1 MGRTMRFGTLVLI
14 LTVQSITAQAQD
26 QDSTRQFKDAAIAS
40 VDQQGSDLVGMSDQI
55 WAYAETALGET
66 QSSAVLADY
75 AEQQGF
81 HVERGVAGMPTAFIA
96 SYGEGKPIIGIIGE
110 FDALPRLSQT
120 ATPEKQA
127 RKEGAA
133 GHGCGHN
140 LYGSA
145 SLGAA
150 TAIKQLMD
158 SGDIQGTLRYY
169 GTPAEESIGGKTYMA
184 RESLFDDLDVV
195 LSWHPSFSSKMDVS
209 GSQAM
214 VETIVKFKGRT
225 SHAAADPWNGR
236 SALDGLE
243 LFTHS
248 LNLMREHVR
257 PTVRIHYSIVDGGG
271 APNVV
276 PESAS
281 ASVWIRD
288 SELKNVLVLYER
300 MQTMADGAAMAA
312 DVTAEVILISGTY
325 GILQNKEAAKV
336 VHANM
341 MSLGDLAFDEADQA
355 FAKTLQAAMGVPD
368 IGLDGSVQPLDLEP
382 TEMTGGST
390 DLADVS
396 WIVPTVDVNVAT
408 APTDIPWHSWG
419 VTASSGSPIGHKGMQ
434 YAAKVLATTAV
445 DLFLSPEK
453 LEAINAEFVENTSGF
468 EYKAYVPEGPA
479 PIPESQ

>member
-1 MGRTMRFGTLVLI
+1 MRLATIVLI
-14 LTVQSITAQAQD
+14 GTTQAISVHANAEDSI
-26 QDSTRQFKDAAIAS
+26 RQLKEAAIDS
-40 VDQQGSDLVGMSDQI
+40 VDQQSSELVGMSDQI

-66 QSSAVLADY
+66 QSSEVLASY

-81 HVERGVAGMPTAFIA
+81 EVERGVAGMPTAFIA
-96 SYGEGKPIIGIIGE
+96 SYGEGRPIIGIIGE

-120 ATPEKQA
+120 ATPDKHVHVA
-127 RKEGAA
+127 GAA

-150 TAIKQLMD
+150 TAIKQLMEA
-158 SGDIQGTLRYY
+158 GDIQGTLRYY
-169 GTPAEESIGGKTYMA
+169 GTPAEEAVGGKIYMA
-184 RESLFDDLDVV
+184 REGLFDDLDVV
-195 LSWHPSFSSKMDVS
+195 LSWHPSSSSKMDVS

-214 VETIVKFKGRT
+214 VETTVKFKGRS

-248 LNLMREHVR
+248 LNLMREHVK
-257 PTVRIHYSIVDGGG
+257 PTVRIHYSILDGGG

-276 PESAS
+276 PETAS
-281 ASVWIRD
+281 ALVWIRD

-300 MQTMADGAAMAA
+300 MQTMAAGAAMAA

-325 GILQNKEAAKV
+325 GILQNKEAAKI

-341 MSLGDLAFDEADQA
+341 MNLGAVEFDEADQA
-355 FAKTLQAAMGVPD
+355 FAKSLQLAMDVPD
-368 IGLDGSVQPLDLEP
+368 VGLDGSVQALDLDP
-382 TEMTGGST
+382 GEMSGGST

-434 YAAKVLATTAV
+434 YAAKVLATTGIE
-445 DLFLSPEK
+445 LFLSPEK
-453 LEAINAEFVENTSGF
+453 IEAINAEFKENTSGF
-468 EYKAYVPEGPA
+468 TYKAYIPEGPA
-479 PIPESQ
+479 PIPGNP

>member
-1 MGRTMRFGTLVLI
+1 MFFQSASI
-14 LTVQSITAQAQD
+14 TVQADDSVRALKEAAVASID
-26 QDSTRQFKDAAIAS
+26 RQENDLIA
-40 VDQQGSDLVGMSDQI
+40 MSNKI
-55 WAYAETALGET
+55 WAYAETAFGET
-66 QSSAVLADY
+66 QSSEVLASY

-81 HVERGVAGMPTAFIA
+81 QVQRGVAGMPTAFIA
-96 SYGEGKPIIGIIGE
+96 SYGEGRPIIGVVGE

-120 ATPEKQA
+120 ATPDKHEHVA
-127 RKEGAA
+127 GAA

-150 TAIKQLMD
+150 TAIKQFMIE
-158 SGDIQGTLRYY
+158 GNIQGTLRFY
-169 GTPAEESIGGKTYMA
+169 GTPAEEAIGGKTYMA
-184 RESLFDDLDVV
+184 REGLFDDLDVV
-195 LSWHPSFSSKMDVS
+195 LSWHPSSSSKMDVS

-214 VETIVKFKGRT
+214 VETTVSFKGRT
-225 SHAAADPWNGR
+225 AHAAADPWNGR

-248 LNLMREHVR
+248 LNLLREHVK
-257 PTVRIHYSIVDGGG
+257 PTVRIHYSITDGGG

-288 SELKNVLVLYER
+288 SELKDVLVLYER
-300 MQTMADGAAMAA
+300 MQKMAAGAAMAA
-312 DVTAEVILISGTY
+312 DVTAKVTLISGTY

-341 MSLGDLAFDEADQA
+341 LNLGDIEFDEADQK
-355 FAKTLQAAMGVPD
+355 FAKSLQLAMGVPD
-368 IGLDGSVQPLDLEP
+368 TGLDGSVQPLDLDP
-382 TEMTGGST
+382 GEMSGGST

-434 YAAKVLATTAV
+434 YAAKVLATTGIE
-445 DLFLSPEK
+445 LFLSPEK
-453 LEAINAEFVENTSGF
+453 IEAINAEFKENTSGF
-468 EYKAYVPEGPA
+468 TYKAYLPDGPA
-479 PIPESQ
+479 PIPASP

>member
-1 MGRTMRFGTLVLI
+1 MRLVIIVLI
-14 LTVQSITAQAQD
+14 LTIHSLPSAAQE
-26 QDSTRQFKDAAIAS
+26 SMRELKDAAIAS
-40 VDQQGSDLVGMSDQI
+40 VDRQSTDLISMSDQI

-66 QSSAVLADY
+66 QSSEVLAGY

-96 SYGEGKPIIGIIGE
+96 SYGEGLPIIGIVGE

-120 ATPEKQA
+120 ATPDKHVQVA
-127 RKEGAA
+127 GAA

-150 TAIKQLMD
+150 TAIKQLMEA
-158 SGDIQGTLRYY
+158 GDIQGTLRYY
-169 GTPAEESIGGKTYMA
+169 GTPAEEAVGGKIYMA
-184 RESLFDDLDVV
+184 REGLFDDIDVV
-195 LSWHPSFSSKMDVS
+195 LSWHPDSSSKMDVS
-209 GSQAM
+209 RSQAM
-214 VETIVKFKGRT
+214 VETTVKFRGRS

-248 LNLMREHVR
+248 LNLMREHVK
-257 PTVRIHYSIVDGGG
+257 PTVRIHYTILDGGG

-276 PESAS
+276 PETAS
-281 ASVWIRD
+281 ALVWIRD
-288 SELKNVLVLYER
+288 SELTNVLVLYDR

-312 DVTAEVILISGTY
+312 DVTAEVTLISGTY
-325 GILQNKEAAKV
+325 DMLQNKEAAKV

-341 MSLGDLAFDEADQA
+341 MGLGDVEFDEADQV
-355 FAKTLQAAMGVPD
+355 FAKSLQLAMGVPD
-368 IGLDGSVQPLDLEP
+368 VGLDGSVQALDLEP
-382 TEMTGGST
+382 SEMSGGST

-419 VTASSGSPIGHKGMQ
+419 VVASSGSPIGHKGMQ
-434 YAAKVLATTAV
+434 YAAKVLATTGIE
-445 DLFLSPEK
+445 LFLSPEK
-453 LEAINAEFVENTSGF
+453 LEAINAEFKEETSGF
-468 EYKAYVPEGPA
+468 TYKAYVPDGPA
-479 PIPESQ
+479 PIPSSP